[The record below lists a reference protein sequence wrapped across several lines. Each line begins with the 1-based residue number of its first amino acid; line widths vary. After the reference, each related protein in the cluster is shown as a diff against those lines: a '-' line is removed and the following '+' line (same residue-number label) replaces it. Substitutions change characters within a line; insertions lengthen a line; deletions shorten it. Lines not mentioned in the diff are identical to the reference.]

1 MSAPIIWI
9 ILPGIIA
16 VAFLLIRHQR
26 ILTIAGGSLT
36 LLLALV
42 ALIIPIDRALQI
54 GNFSLKIAPSIQVLG
69 RQLIL
74 VPADGPLLAIF
85 YGLVAMWFF
94 GAEITDTA
102 NRLVPLGLL
111 IAALLVASIAV
122 EPFLYAAILIE
133 MAVLLAI
140 PLLLPPNQVPGPG
153 VMRFLIYQTLG
164 MPFILFAGWL
174 LAGVESSPGD
184 LALAVQSATILGLG
198 FAFLL
203 ALFPLYTWLPML
215 AEEVSPYVLGYLLWV
230 LPTITI
236 IFGMGFLDRYSWLRT
251 SEQLAQILSFGGLL
265 MVVTGGLWSAF
276 QRHLIRQ
283 MAYAVIVQTG
293 LSLLALS
300 LPSEKAIE
308 AVFFLIVPRSLALL
322 VWAMSL
328 SKLKEQIHDPLR
340 YSVVQGLARVYPIK
354 TAGLV
359 LAHLSIAGLPLL
371 AGFPIQLAIWE
382 GLAAQSLNVALGF
395 MIGNLGLL
403 TGGLRTLA
411 VLVMAP
417 QDTSWE
423 LNEEWG
429 SGILIG
435 MGVIGLF
442 ILGIFPQI
450 FRPILVN
457 LPAMFE
463 HLGK

>member
-1 MSAPIIWI
+1 MSAPLIWI
-9 ILPGIIA
+9 IFPAA
-16 VAFLLIRHQR
+16 VAIPGLLISNQR
-26 ILTIAGGSLT
+26 ILSILGGSVAV
-36 LLLALV
+36 LLALI
-42 ALIIPIDRALQI
+42 ALVVPIDQALQV
-54 GNFSLKIAPSIQVLG
+54 GGFSLKIAPAIDILG
-69 RQLIL
+69 RRLIL
-74 VPADGPLLAIF
+74 IPADGSLLAIF

-94 GAEITDTA
+94 GSEVTDTA
-102 NRLVPLGLL
+102 RRLVPLGL
-111 IAALLVASIAV
+111 IVVALLVASIAV

-140 PLLLPPNQVPGPG
+140 PLLLPLDQAPGPG

-174 LAGVESSPGD
+174 LAGVEASPGD

-203 ALFPLYTWLPML
+203 AMFPLYTWLPML
-215 AEEVSPYVLGYLLWV
+215 AEEVSPYVLGFLFWV

-251 SEQLAQILSFGGLL
+251 SGQLSQIMSVGGLL

-276 QRHLIRQ
+276 QRHLSRQ
-283 MAYAVIVQTG
+283 MAYAVIAETG
-293 LSLLALS
+293 FSLLALS
-300 LPSEKAIE
+300 LSPEKAVDAI
-308 AVFFLIVPRSLALL
+308 FLLIIPRSLALL

-328 SKLKEQIHDPLR
+328 SRMREQVQPLR
-340 YSVVQGLARVYPIK
+340 FGNVQGMARTHPV
-354 TAGLV
+354 TAAGLI
-359 LAHLSIAGLPLL
+359 LAHFSVAGFPLL
-371 AGFPIQLAIWE
+371 AGFPIRLALWE
-382 GLAAQSLNVALGF
+382 GLASQSLGVAFWFLVG
-395 MIGNLGLL
+395 ILGLL
-403 TGGLRTLA
+403 TGATRTLA

-417 QDTSWE
+417 QGTGWE
-423 LNEEWG
+423 LQERWG

-435 MGVIGLF
+435 LGAAALF
-442 ILGIFPQI
+442 VLGIFPQI
-450 FRPILVN
+450 FRPIMAN